1 MGCIKQSNTIKQSN
15 HDKHNNAMGLGVT
28 QGKTYLNIK
37 EGKIVHRNPSGQ
49 EALYDFIE
57 GYLVDITTKDR
68 DFKGEPVKYWYIDI
82 TDRSGV
88 AYSLALHYTSGVAK
102 SLFNSLASATDFS
115 QEIKIQPY
123 LSGDFT
129 KVVVTQ
135 KGERLS
141 WKYPEL
147 PPVEEVKVGD
157 KLVKDDSKRMELF
170 TRIVEE
176 IVTKVNTII

>member
-1 MGCIKQSNTIKQSN
+1 MS
-15 HDKHNNAMGLGVT
+15 LGVT
-28 QGKTYLNIK
+28 QNKTYLNIR
-37 EGKIVHRNPSGQ
+37 EGKIVHKSPAGQ

-88 AYSLALHYTSGVAK
+88 AYSLALPYSSGVAK
-102 SLFNSLASATDFS
+102 GIFNSLASATDLTK
-115 QEIKIQPY
+115 EIKIQPY
-123 LSGDFT
+123 QSGDFT

-135 KGERLS
+135 GGDRLS

>member
-1 MGCIKQSNTIKQSN
+1 MS
-15 HDKHNNAMGLGVT
+15 LGVR
-28 QGKTYLNIK
+28 QDKTYLNIK
-37 EGKIVHRNPSGQ
+37 EGKIVQRNPSGQ

-57 GYLVDITTKDR
+57 GYLVNITTKER

-88 AYSLALHYTSGVAK
+88 AYSLALPYSSGVAK
-102 SLFNSLASATDFS
+102 GIFNSLASATDFS

-135 KGERLS
+135 NGERLS

-147 PPVEEVKVGD
+147 PPIEEVKVGD

-170 TRIVEE
+170 NQIAQE
-176 IVTKVNTII
+176 IVTKVNIII